1 MQTLLG
7 TVHHLINAVNGL
19 DPAMPPVQALIAL
32 NKIKAQ
38 VEGSAQGAGGKPPTV
53 ASQDVSGILSAINN
67 AMPKKA
73 VTPMPAP
80 TVAAAP
86 EEATEE
92 QTMAHGGIA
101 HLPANFHFDHGGIIA
116 FKEGT
121 GDKGVEDPT
130 PEEIAAAK
138 KPFIGGANIGAPGAG
153 KPRPT
158 YDDSA
163 FLDQLKSGISN
174 FLFPSYDVD
183 APAATPTQPVAQP
196 TAQAASQVAPQV
208 NPQPQANLRLQANPQ
223 LAAPSRPQPSANQ
236 QGLGSLTPPP
246 MGPGQQALLA
256 QLSPDQT
263 KHSTFEEDWA
273 NYTDKNPELKQ
284 PAGSVLEKHLQE
296 LSANDEQSKRDRE
309 KREAARNL
317 SSFFS
322 NLARAGQMSAGR
334 TGIGALLGN
343 YGLAASKTAD
353 DAFARQEAYEQADRT
368 HAIEMV
374 KYQAELESARRAEK
388 MNMFKE
394 AQEHKQKAEEIMQK
408 MNETKTQAASALARD
423 ETSTQNELMNR
434 ASQERIAAQNRQTQ
448 MDVHNLPG
456 AEQKMANQYIA
467 SYQAKHPGA
476 SFAEGYDA
484 FRGGEK
490 TDVSALKEI
499 INSLNA
505 PKEKKDAAF
514 EQLAKIGGISSGPQV
529 GTTRQYQ
536 GKTYTFMGGDPNSQ
550 ASWKA
555 N

>member
-38 VEGSAQGAGGKPPTV
+38 VEGSAQGAGGKPSTV

-121 GDKGVEDPT
+121 GDKGVEDT
-130 PEEIAAAK
+130 EPEMSYGEQMSRLGNALL
-138 KPFIGGANIGAPGAG
+138 NIPLAIVGAPGHG
-153 KPRPT
+153 H
-158 YDDSA
+158 
-163 FLDQLKSGISN
+163 GILSP
-174 FLFPSYDVD
+174 FMSDTPAAP
-183 APAATPTQPVAQP
+183 APAAQPVAQP
-196 TAQAASQVAPQV
+196 TAQSAPQVAPPV
-208 NPQPQANLRLQANPQ
+208 NPQPQANPQ
-223 LAAPSRPQPSANQ
+223 PAPSPRPQPSANQ

-499 INSLNA
+499 INSLSA
-505 PKEKKDAAF
+505 TKEQKDAAF
-514 EQLAKIGGISSGPQV
+514 NQLSKIGGVSSGPQV

>member
-73 VTPMPAP
+73 VTPMPAQ

-121 GDKGVEDPT
+121 GDKGVEDT
-130 PEEIAAAK
+130 DPEMSYGEQMSRLGNALL
-138 KPFIGGANIGAPGAG
+138 NIPLAIVGAPGHG
-153 KPRPT
+153 H
-158 YDDSA
+158 
-163 FLDQLKSGISN
+163 GILSP
-174 FLFPSYDVD
+174 FMSDTPAAP
-183 APAATPTQPVAQP
+183 APAAQPVAQP
-196 TAQAASQVAPQV
+196 TAQAAPQVAPPV
-208 NPQPQANLRLQANPQ
+208 NPQPQANPQ
-223 LAAPSRPQPSANQ
+223 PAPSPRPQPSANQ

-423 ETSTQNELMNR
+423 ETSTQNEMMNR

-499 INSLNA
+499 INSLSA
-505 PKEKKDAAF
+505 TKEQKDAAF
-514 EQLAKIGGISSGPQV
+514 NQLSKIGGVSSGPQV